1 VQEGIGLARNQA
13 WLGREVEVLVDGVT
27 PPRAHDH
34 DADDAPAD
42 AGPGGAALRLSGRT
56 RGNKLVHLAGDAGLV
71 GGLAAVRIEH
81 AGPYALRGSL
91 VGARPSA

>member
-1 VQEGIGLARNQA
+1 
-13 WLGREVEVLVDGVT
+13 
-27 PPRAHDH
+27 
-34 DADDAPAD
+34 
-42 AGPGGAALRLSGRT
+42 
-56 RGNKLVHLAGDAGLV
+56 VHLAGDAGLV